1 MKKQG
6 FIYGSVI
13 LAASAVITKII
24 GALFRIPM
32 ASLLGGTGMGYF
44 SSAYGIFMPVYAVT
58 AAGLP
63 AAAARLTAR
72 DSAKG
77 GASLSRI
84 RKTGLLLFTAAG
96 IIGMLLIL
104 AAAPL
109 FCKYVIHNTAA
120 LPSVII
126 IAPTVLFGCPCAVLR
141 GYYEG
146 RMNMY
151 PTALSQ
157 VAEALV
163 KLAAGLGGAYAVIKY
178 RGNNSNLTLSYASAA
193 ACGGITLSVLAGL
206 LFMIA
211 YDCVQRR
218 SESPR
223 ICHKADIMPIKTV
236 IRELASVAVPGAFCA
251 LAANITSVIDLASII
266 NSLEKTVNAYPQ
278 LFSQYDMPLS
288 EIPNYIYGCFSG
300 LAVTVFNL
308 VPSVT
313 NMFGKGILPAAS
325 ESCGKGDR
333 SALAKC
339 AEQVVTVTAFVA
351 IPCALGIAALAKP
364 ILFLLFSHSTAEV
377 STAAPSLA
385 AMTPGLVFLCISS
398 AVFPVFQAAD
408 RADIPVKLTLAGVAV
423 KAAGNILLVPIPS
436 LGIIGAS
443 ISTDLCYGVIF
454 IASMLMLKKIADIS
468 MKRLSA
474 VLAKLTLAGVFCAA
488 AALFSLKYTANS
500 CGSSLSTVIS
510 IAFGGLI
517 YIIITYFTGI
527 FCESTLKMPISKKIK
542 KNT

>member
-13 LAASAVITKII
+13 LVASAVITKLI

-44 SSAYGIFMPVYAVT
+44 SCAYGIFMPVYAVT

-72 DSAKG
+72 DAANG

-84 RKTGLLLFTAAG
+84 RRIGLLLFTAAG
-96 IIGMLLIL
+96 FLGMLVIM

-109 FCKYVIHNTAA
+109 FCKYVTHNMAA

-126 IAPTVLFGCPCAVLR
+126 IAPAVLFGCPCAVLR

-163 KLAAGLGGAYAVIKY
+163 KLAAGLGGAYAVI
-178 RGNNSNLTLSYASAA
+178 RHFGTDNDITLSYASAA
-193 ACGGITLSVLAGL
+193 ACGGISLSVLAGL
-206 LFMIA
+206 LFMIF
-211 YDCVQRR
+211 YDFFQNR
-218 SESPR
+218 SVKPSAAHTEE
-223 ICHKADIMPIKTV
+223 IMPVRTV

-266 NSLEKTVNAYPQ
+266 NSLEKTVKNYPSM
-278 LFSQYDMPLS
+278 FSGYDMPLS
-288 EIPNYIYGCFSG
+288 EIPNFIYGCFSG

-333 SALAKC
+333 SALAHC
-339 AEQVVTVTAFVA
+339 AEQVITASAFVS
-351 IPCALGIAALAKP
+351 IPCALGIAALSKE
-364 ILFLLFSHSTAEV
+364 ILFLLFSGSPLEAAA
-377 STAAPSLA
+377 AAPSLA
-385 AMTPGLVFLCISS
+385 AMTPGLIFLCISS
-398 AVFPVFQAAD
+398 AIFPVFQAAD
-408 RADIPVKLTLAGVAV
+408 RADIPVKLTLIGVAV
-423 KAAGNILLVPIPS
+423 KAAGNILLVPVPS
-436 LGIIGAS
+436 LGIVGAAL
-443 ISTDLCYGVIF
+443 STDLCYGVIF
-454 IASMLMLKKIADIS
+454 IASVFMLKKIADIS
-468 MKRLSA
+468 IKQIFLSLLRIIFAGILCA
-474 VLAKLTLAGVFCAA
+474 VTALYSCRCAVNF
-488 AALFSLKYTANS
+488 LENS
-500 CGSSLSTVIS
+500 VSTVIS
-510 IAFGGLI
+510 IASGGLI
-517 YIIITYFTGI
+517 YIISTYFIGI
-527 FCESTLKMPISKKIK
+527 FCKSTVKMPISKKNQ